1 MAKPLC
7 LQATR
12 LEAANR
18 QTLEELILKLLQ
30 ILLHA
35 EPAALLFYWGEKR

>member
-1 MAKPLC
+1 MAKSFC

-12 LEAANR
+12 LETANK
-18 QTLEELILKLLQ
+18 QTLEELILKFLQ

-35 EPAALLFYWGEKR
+35 ESSALLFY